1 MGNDPPLAD
10 GPMATDDDMRLVELA
25 RERGMIDPAQ
35 LEALRQEHTRLSAA
49 GRPRSPLRV
58 AIEQGVLSEEA
69 VQELETE
76 EWLRGLPP
84 EIGGYR
90 LVRQLGR
97 GGMAVVFEG
106 EDLTIGKRVAIK
118 LVLPEFSKHET
129 YLARFH
135 REARIAARLS
145 HPNTVQV
152 FQAGESP
159 GLSYLV
165 MEYVEGEPLSA
176 VIRRE
181 GRLPERRALE
191 MIWDVAGA
199 VEEASGLGIIHRD
212 IKPGNILVSKWGT
225 AKLADFGI
233 AKELRDLPEPRLQ
246 QSLTLG
252 VVGTPTYMSPEQ
264 ARGARELDVRSDIYS
279 LGATLY
285 HMVVG
290 ELPFTAATPQETLV
304 NVVALAP
311 RLPRAANPD
320 LSEQTAAVICKM
332 MAKDP
337 EDRYGDIEELREDL
351 EAAARRKPVSIR
363 YAEAKRLVTVDGRP
377 PAEPASAAGRLGRVL
392 LIAGAVA
399 AAGLIALWVALK

>member
-1 MGNDPPLAD
+1 
-10 GPMATDDDMRLVELA
+10 MATNDGNMRLLELA
-25 RERGMIDPAQ
+25 QERGMIAPAQ
-35 LEALRQEHTRLSAA
+35 LEQVRLEHTRLSAA
-49 GRPRSPLRV
+49 GQPRSPLRV
-58 AIEQGVLSEEA
+58 AIEQGALSEEA
-69 VQELETE
+69 VKELETE
-76 EWLRGLPP
+76 DWLRQLP
-84 EIGGYR
+84 EQLGGYR

-97 GGMAVVFEG
+97 GGMAVVYEG
-106 EDLTIGKRVAIK
+106 EDVTIGKRVAIK
-118 LVLPEFSKHET
+118 LVLPEFSRHET

-152 FQAGESP
+152 FHAGEAP
-159 GLSYLV
+159 GMSYLV
-165 MEYVEGEPLSA
+165 MEYIEGEPLSTI
-176 VIRRE
+176 IRKE
-181 GRLPERRALE
+181 GPIPERRALE

-199 VEEASGLGIIHRD
+199 VEEAAALGIVHRD
-212 IKPGNILVSKWGT
+212 IKPGNILISKWGT
-225 AKLADFGI
+225 AKLADFGV
-233 AKELRDLPEPRLQ
+233 AKEFRDIPEPRVQ

-290 ELPFTAATPQETLV
+290 ELPFSAATPQETLV

-311 RLPRAANPD
+311 RLPRAAKPD
-320 LSEQTAAVICKM
+320 LTEGTAAVICKM

-337 EDRYGDIEELREDL
+337 DDRYQDIEELREDL
-351 EAAARRKPVSIR
+351 EAAARGKPVSIR
-363 YAEAKRLVTVDGRP
+363 YSEAKRLVTVDGRA
-377 PAEPASAAGRLGRVL
+377 PAEPAGAGNRLLRVL

-399 AAGLIALWVALK
+399 AAGLIALWVALQ

>member
-1 MGNDPPLAD
+1 
-10 GPMATDDDMRLVELA
+10 MATDNDDRRLLERA
-25 RERGMIDPAQ
+25 RERGLLTPAQ
-35 LEALRQEHTRLSAA
+35 TEEALREHTRLAAA
-49 GRPRSPLRV
+49 GRSRSPLRV
-58 AIEQGVLSEEA
+58 AVEQGALSDEA
-69 VQELETE
+69 VQELETDD
-76 EWLRGLPP
+76 WLERLPK

-90 LVRQLGR
+90 LIRKLGR

-106 EDLTIGKRVAIK
+106 EDLSIGKRVAIK
-118 LVLPEFSKHET
+118 LVLPEFSRHDT

-135 REARIAARLS
+135 REARIAARLT

-152 FQAGESP
+152 FQAGEAP

-165 MEYVEGEPLSA
+165 MEYVEGESLA
-176 VIRRE
+176 ALIRRE
-181 GRLPERRALE
+181 GPISERRALE
-191 MIWDVAGA
+191 MIWDIAGA
-199 VEEASGLGIIHRD
+199 VEEAAGLGIIHRD
-212 IKPGNILVSKWGT
+212 IKPGNILISKWGS

-233 AKELRDLPEPRLQ
+233 AKEFRDLPAARPQ

-311 RLPRAANPD
+311 RLPKAVNPR
-320 LSEQTAAVICKM
+320 LSDGTAAVICKM
-332 MAKDP
+332 MAKEP
-337 EDRYGDIEELREDL
+337 EDRHQDIAELRDDL
-351 EAAARRKPVSIR
+351 EAAARRRPVSIT
-363 YAEAKRLVTVDGRP
+363 YARAKRLVTVDGRP
-377 PAEPASAAGRLGRVL
+377 PSEPASALGRLGRVL
-392 LIAGAVA
+392 LTAAAVA